1 MELGEEE
8 AQKILMVRAFEEAD
22 PEGKLLPLGDRQRAT
37 SEVLPSGSSLTSPE
51 SSRKALVERSQSL
64 QAQLDEGI
72 PLLPRARRVTRLGAG
87 LLPLALILPFLLGLS
102 TSALGPARHINLL
115 SLPLLG
121 YIAWNLVM
129 YLIFVLVWLVKGGKG
144 GAPGQGLGRVIAPI
158 LTLGYLKRALGRL
171 KTQLPRDAAI
181 AGRAISG
188 YLTAWRRI
196 SAPLVEARARRLLHC
211 GSAALMAGM
220 VAGMY
225 GRGLAFRYQA
235 TWESTFL
242 DSYEAWKLLSTL
254 LGPASRLTGVEIP
267 SRALFE
273 AAQGPAGSGDAAPWI
288 HLFAA
293 TAVLL
298 VILPRGVLAALE
310 SIRLSRLRR
319 RVPLDL
325 AGAYYRRV
333 LAAGRGDRLLVE
345 VFSYSYQLDGSKADR
360 LQSALLDL
368 FGSRAALRLRPAVD
382 YGAEELPETEG
393 EAGPATERARV
404 VVFNLAQTP
413 EAEVHGEL
421 VRRYRSRQAPHGES
435 FLAVVDGSSYRQRLL
450 SQSLGSGES
459 AQERLES
466 RRKAWQRTLGDDGC
480 AWVDLEAMEGIELHQ
495 QLTRGLPDTTTS
507 SP

>member
-1 MELGEEE
+1 
-8 AQKILMVRAFEEAD
+8 MVRAFEEAD

-37 SEVLPSGSSLTSPE
+37 SAVLPSGTSLTSPE
-51 SSRKALVERSQSL
+51 SSREALRERSQAL
-64 QAQLDEGI
+64 QSQLDEGI
-72 PLLPRARRVTRLGAG
+72 PMLPRARRITRLGAG
-87 LLPLALILPFLLGLS
+87 LLPLALVLPFLLGLS

-129 YLIFVLVWLVKGGKG
+129 YLVFVLVWLVKGGKG
-144 GAPGQGLGRVIAPI
+144 GAPGQGLGRIIAPI
-158 LTLGYLKRALGRL
+158 LTLGYLKRALRRL
-171 KTQLPRDAAI
+171 KGHLPRDAAI

-196 SAPLVEARARRLLHC
+196 SALLVEARARRLLHS

-242 DSYEAWKLLSTL
+242 DSSGAWKLLSTL
-254 LGPASRLTGVEIP
+254 LGPASRLTGVDIP

-293 TAVLL
+293 TAFLF
-298 VILPRGVLAALE
+298 VILPRGVLAVVETL
-310 SIRLSRLRR
+310 RLSRLRR

-368 FGSRAALRLRPAVD
+368 FGSRAALRLRPSVD
-382 YGAEELPETEG
+382 YGAEELPETDG
-393 EAGPATERARV
+393 DAGPGTERARV

-421 VRRYRSRQAPHGES
+421 VRRYQSSKEADAES
-435 FLAVVDGSSYRQRLL
+435 LLVVVDASSYRQRLL
-450 SQSLGSGES
+450 SQSPGGGGS

-466 RRKAWQRTLGDDGC
+466 RRKTWQRTLGKAGC
-480 AWVDLEAMEGIELHQ
+480 AWVDLESMEAIELHDR
-495 QLTRGLPDTTTS
+495 LTQAVTDGGS
-507 SP
+507 SPSP